1 MAYSSSLAAA
11 LGGVSEGQLV
21 HWRREPNPILVPE
34 YGSRPRVSYS
44 FRDLLA
50 IRAVARMRTE
60 LSLQKI
66 RKAIQNVKN
75 LDNFE
80 HLSHVRLVAKGNT
93 IVWIQSED
101 QMVDVLRQ
109 PGQQLIATMED
120 ILGEFV
126 GWTGA
131 TVVPLARPKPGI
143 RINPGVLRGFPVID
157 NTRVP
162 YDTVASLAADGLDA
176 TSIRYFYPS
185 VTDVGVEGAVALD
198 RYVSE
203 YPHRAA

>member
-1 MAYSSSLAAA
+1 VAYSSSLAAA

-21 HWRREPNPILVPE
+21 HWRRQPDPLLVPE
-34 YGSRPRVSYS
+34 YGSQPRVSYS

-50 IRAVARMRTE
+50 IRTVARMRTE

-66 RKAIQNVKN
+66 RKAVQNLKN

-80 HLSHVRLVAKGNT
+80 HLSNYKLVAKGKT

-101 QMVDVLRQ
+101 QMVDVLAQ
-109 PGQQLIATMED
+109 PGQQIIATMQD

-126 GWTGA
+126 GWTGE
-131 TVVPLARPKPGI
+131 TVVPLEQPKPGI
-143 RINPGVLRGFPVID
+143 RINPGVLRGYPVID
-157 NTRVP
+157 STRVP

-185 VTDVGVEGAVALD
+185 VTDIGVEGAVALD